1 MTSLIAASPR
11 WLTLLRVAKCAA
23 TISLYGRRM
32 RGPLFLILFSFA
44 CGSSATHAGTD
55 PEPSSEV
62 AYGEEGAPLPDA
74 NDPAYAASFDGT
86 VDERVSTSGG
96 TEGGVVVL
104 WPRVITRDTGDAA
117 EASEIHAALQA
128 IGGRLGRPVD
138 VRPEPQR
145 VCPQAGCA
153 AMSIGAVLLKSG
165 TGCAVVAT
173 VAQPGTSPARLVPWA
188 GDVELRAT
196 VVPFREPPEAQVRV
210 LDFVPCSD
218 LSTSLAAGEPA
229 VEEAIRQEVR
239 D

>member
-1 MTSLIAASPR
+1 
-11 WLTLLRVAKCAA
+11 
-23 TISLYGRRM
+23 M
-32 RGPLFLILFSFA
+32 RGPLLLSLFVVA

-55 PEPSSEV
+55 PDPSSDI
-62 AYGEEGAPLPDA
+62 AAGDEGDAPMPDA

-86 VDERVSTSGG
+86 VDERVSTSRG

-104 WPRVITRDTGDAA
+104 WPRIITRDTSDAG
-117 EASEIHAALQA
+117 EAPEIQSALRA
-128 IGGRLGRPVD
+128 IAQRLGRPLD

-145 VCPQAGCA
+145 VCPQAGCE

-173 VAQPGTSPARLVPWA
+173 VAQAGSSPSRLVPWA
-188 GDVELRAT
+188 GDIELRAT

-210 LDFVPCSD
+210 LDFVACSD

-229 VEEAIRQEVR
+229 IEEAIRQEIR